1 MQNGS
6 ERLCM
11 TASLEQ
17 FVEAVKK
24 TVLANDKRVPPPGKG
39 ALYIRP
45 LLLGSG
51 AILGVAPAPEYTF
64 LIYVSPVGDYRK
76 VSLGL
81 NMKVDHNYHLAHS
94 GGAGGVKSCTNCS
107 PIVKS
112 LVEAR
117 SSGFSDVLFL
127 DAVTGRNIKEAST
140 FNIFIVKG
148 LFEGLKAYR
157 TEDGRITLFRP
168 DQNAFRMQTGADRLC
183 MTSPSSD
190 QFVQAVKK
198 TVLAN
203 KKWVPPPGKGSL
215 YIRPLLIGTG
225 AVLGI
230 ASAPE

>member
-11 TASLEQ
+11 TPASLEQ

-45 LLLGSG
+45 LHLGSG

-76 VSLGL
+76 VSV

-127 DAVTGRNIKEAST
+127 DAVTGRNIEEAST
-140 FNIFIVKG
+140 FNIFIVKVQERDVTVDE
-148 LFEGLKAYR
+148 LLEAEEVLC
-157 TEDGRITLFRP
+157 
-168 DQNAFRMQTGADRLC
+168 TG
-183 MTSPSSD
+183 T
-190 QFVQAVKK
+190 AV
-198 TVLAN
+198 V
-203 KKWVPPPGKGSL
+203 V
-215 YIRPLLIGTG
+215 
-225 AVLGI
+225 
-230 ASAPE
+230 

>member
-24 TVLANDKRVPPPGKG
+24 TVLANDKRVPPLGKG

-127 DAVTGRNIKEAST
+127 DAVQERDVTVDELLEAEEVLCTGT
-140 FNIFIVKG
+140 
-148 LFEGLKAYR
+148 
-157 TEDGRITLFRP
+157 
-168 DQNAFRMQTGADRLC
+168 
-183 MTSPSSD
+183 
-190 QFVQAVKK
+190 AV
-198 TVLAN
+198 V
-203 KKWVPPPGKGSL
+203 V
-215 YIRPLLIGTG
+215 
-225 AVLGI
+225 
-230 ASAPE
+230 

>member
-11 TASLEQ
+11 TPASLEQ

-24 TVLANDKRVPPPGKG
+24 TVLANNKRVPPPGKG

-64 LIYVSPVGDYRK
+64 LIYVSPVGDYHK
-76 VSLGL
+76 VSSGL

-127 DAVTGRNIKEAST
+127 DAVTGRNIEEAST
-140 FNIFIVKG
+140 FNIFIKRDVTVDE
-148 LFEGLKAYR
+148 LLEAEEVLC
-157 TEDGRITLFRP
+157 
-168 DQNAFRMQTGADRLC
+168 TG
-183 MTSPSSD
+183 T
-190 QFVQAVKK
+190 AV
-198 TVLAN
+198 V
-203 KKWVPPPGKGSL
+203 V
-215 YIRPLLIGTG
+215 
-225 AVLGI
+225 
-230 ASAPE
+230 

>member
-11 TASLEQ
+11 TPASLEQ

-24 TVLANDKRVPPPGKG
+24 TVLANNKRVPPPGKG

-64 LIYVSPVGDYRK
+64 LIYVSPVGDYHK
-76 VSLGL
+76 VSL

-127 DAVTGRNIKEAST
+127 DAVTGRNIEEAST
-140 FNIFIVKG
+140 FNIFIKRDVTVDE
-148 LFEGLKAYR
+148 LLEAEEVLC
-157 TEDGRITLFRP
+157 
-168 DQNAFRMQTGADRLC
+168 TG
-183 MTSPSSD
+183 T
-190 QFVQAVKK
+190 AV
-198 TVLAN
+198 V
-203 KKWVPPPGKGSL
+203 V
-215 YIRPLLIGTG
+215 
-225 AVLGI
+225 
-230 ASAPE
+230 

>member
-64 LIYVSPVGDYRK
+64 PIYVSPV
-76 VSLGL
+76 SSGL
-81 NMKVDHNYHLAHS
+81 NMKVDHNYHPAHS
-94 GGAGGVKSCTNCS
+94 GGVGGVKSCTNCS

-127 DAVTGRNIKEAST
+127 DTVTGRNIEEAST
-140 FNIFIVKG
+140 FNIFIVKVQERDVTVDELLEAEEVLCTG
-148 LFEGLKAYR
+148 TAVVTCNEEPLNHTVGRVGHSLKVLY
-157 TEDGRITLFRP
+157 DIVQLGRQR
-168 DQNAFRMQTGADRLC
+168 
-183 MTSPSSD
+183 S
-190 QFVQAVKK
+190 
-198 TVLAN
+198 
-203 KKWVPPPGKGSL
+203 
-215 YIRPLLIGTG
+215 
-225 AVLGI
+225 
-230 ASAPE
+230 

>member
-24 TVLANDKRVPPPGKG
+24 TVLANDKKVPPLGKG

-51 AILGVAPAPEYTF
+51 AILGVASAPEYTF

-76 VSLGL
+76 VSL

-140 FNIFIVKG
+140 
-148 LFEGLKAYR
+148 L
-157 TEDGRITLFRP
+157 
-168 DQNAFRMQTGADRLC
+168 
-183 MTSPSSD
+183 
-190 QFVQAVKK
+190 
-198 TVLAN
+198 
-203 KKWVPPPGKGSL
+203 
-215 YIRPLLIGTG
+215 
-225 AVLGI
+225 
-230 ASAPE
+230 

>member
-11 TASLEQ
+11 TPASLEQ

-45 LLLGSG
+45 LHLGSG

-64 LIYVSPVGDYRK
+64 LIYVSPVGDYR
-76 VSLGL
+76 V

-127 DAVTGRNIKEAST
+127 DAVTGRNIEEAST
-140 FNIFIVKG
+140 FNIFIVKVQERDVTVDE
-148 LFEGLKAYR
+148 LLEAEEVLC
-157 TEDGRITLFRP
+157 
-168 DQNAFRMQTGADRLC
+168 TG
-183 MTSPSSD
+183 T
-190 QFVQAVKK
+190 AV
-198 TVLAN
+198 V
-203 KKWVPPPGKGSL
+203 V
-215 YIRPLLIGTG
+215 
-225 AVLGI
+225 
-230 ASAPE
+230 